1 MTQSQSSESQVLEM
15 LQNLPLEER
24 MKRIEQG
31 RDDTLGRKLGI
42 RVTQVA
48 LERIEGTM
56 AVAGNLQPFGR
67 LHGGANVALA
77 EELAS
82 LGSVLN
88 LDLRRELA
96 VGVDI
101 NATHVRGVT
110 ALEGE
115 VRGVATL
122 IYRGRSSLVWNVEIF
137 NAQGKLTCMARCTCA
152 TIARP
157 ANPAQGARGG
167 E

>member
-1 MTQSQSSESQVLEM
+1 MTNPELSQTQMLET

-24 MKRIEQG
+24 MQRIQMN
-31 RDDTLGRKLGI
+31 RDDTLGLRLGI
-42 RVTQVA
+42 RVTEA
-48 LERIEGTM
+48 SLERIEGIM
-56 AVAGNLQPFGR
+56 PVAGNLQPFGR

-82 LGSVLN
+82 IGSVLN
-88 LDLRRELA
+88 LDLSRELA

-115 VRGVATL
+115 VRGVANL
-122 IYRGRSSLVWNVEIF
+122 IYRGRSSLVWNIEIF
-137 NAQGKLTCMARCTCA
+137 NAQNKLTCLARCTCA
-152 TIARP
+152 VIAVP
-157 ANPAQGARGG
+157 LQGVRGG
-167 E
+167 Q

>member
-122 IYRGRSSLVWNVEIF
+122 VYRGRSSLVWNVEIF

-152 TIARP
+152 VIARP
-157 ANPAQGARGG
+157 VRG
-167 E
+167 

>member
-1 MTQSQSSESQVLEM
+1 MTQSQSSETQSSEIQVLEV

-24 MKRIEQG
+24 IKHIEQS

-42 RVTQVA
+42 RVTQVL
-48 LERIEGTM
+48 LERLEATM
-56 AVAGNLQPFGR
+56 PIAGNLQPFGR

-122 IYRGRSSLVWNVEIF
+122 VYRGRSSLVWNVEIF

-152 TIARP
+152 VIARP
-157 ANPAQGARGG
+157 VRG
-167 E
+167 

>member
-1 MTQSQSSESQVLEM
+1 MTEVQTSETQTSEMQALEILQS
-15 LQNLPLEER
+15 LPLEER
-24 MKRIEQG
+24 LKRIEQG

-42 RVTQVA
+42 RVTQVL
-48 LERIEGTM
+48 LERVEAIM
-56 AVAGNLQPFGR
+56 PVAGNLQPMGR

-88 LDLRRELA
+88 LDLRHELA

-115 VRGVATL
+115 VRGVAVL

-152 TIARP
+152 VIARP
-157 ANPAQGARGG
+157 ARV
-167 E
+167 